1 MRAPYTL
8 SMRTN
13 HALLPWAAGLAAAL
27 AAGFLAAC
35 DRPQPSSRTTELAQ
49 GGSGAD
55 DLARVKLQLN
65 WVAEPE
71 FGGFYAAEQNALFA
85 KHGLEVELVQ
95 GGPGVPAPQLVAS
108 GKVDF
113 AIVSAP
119 QLVELNAKGG
129 ELVALYAVYQGNPMG
144 VMVHESSPFES
155 LADLWQSDSTV
166 SIEQGLADF
175 RWLSKEFPAGKLTV
189 VPYSA
194 NLAQFAGDPKLAQ
207 QCFVVSEPVTLE
219 LQGIRTRV
227 FMIGDSGFDPY
238 NAILVTRRSYLE
250 ENRETCLAIVR
261 ASAEGWRAYL
271 DDPKPFNE
279 TMARLN
285 AGMSAEAMHIGAE
298 RQRRLIETDETK
310 RIGLGGMRRER
321 WQFLLEQLA
330 ELGDVKPDASGAL
343 PDPDSFFVWDTE
355 AGTAR

>member
-27 AAGFLAAC
+27 TAGFLAAC

-330 ELGDVKPDASGAL
+330 ALGDVKPDASGAL

>member
-1 MRAPYTL
+1 
-8 SMRTN
+8 MRTN

-330 ELGDVKPDASGAL
+330 ALGDVKPDASGAL